1 MDRKCLYF
9 NSNYKKGITPTNPMR
24 ENEYEDY
31 VVSKLNETIRPIA
44 QLELDGITVVFR
56 FAWNVGMFTLRIAL
70 WDENDNEIESL
81 VDNKY
86 IPAITGRVN
95 QIIDAVNGA
104 NIEFVS
110 FESDNEFN
118 NYFQIYKG
126 HIYGLIYD
134 LDKDEYV
141 EPAKIVK
148 TPLKLTLKENMSL
161 ADILK
166 R

>member
-9 NSNYKKGITPTNPMR
+9 SSNYKKGITPTNSMR

-31 VVSKLNETIRPIA
+31 VVGKLNEAIRPIA

-56 FAWNVGMFTLRIAL
+56 FAWNVGMFALRIAL